1 MVRLL
6 VEAVAVGL
14 GIVVVGTLVSW
25 VVGRMMGTDLPPVC
39 KDWNK
44 NYIMEICL
52 FLSGVIVHLLC
63 EFSGLNKWY
72 CKNGFAC
79 RR

>member
-14 GIVVVGTLVSW
+14 TIVVVGTLVSL

-39 KDWNK
+39 KAWNK
-44 NYIMEICL
+44 NYIMEISL
-52 FLSGVIVHLLC
+52 FLTGVVTHLL
-63 EFSGLNKWY
+63 FNFGGIGKWY

>member
-1 MVRLL
+1 MVGLI
-6 VEAVAVGL
+6 VEAIAVGL

-44 NYIMEICL
+44 NYQYFCYLLL
-52 FLSGVIVHLLC
+52 FFL
-63 EFSGLNKWY
+63 
-72 CKNGFAC
+72 KNQ
-79 RR
+79 

>member
-1 MVRLL
+1 MVGLI

-44 NYIMEICL
+44 NYIMEISL
-52 FLSGVIVHLLC
+52 FLTGVIGHFLF

>member
-1 MVRLL
+1 MNLL
-6 VEAVAVGL
+6 IEAILVGL
-14 GIVVVGTLVSW
+14 VVLAIGTIVSYFIGKS
-25 VVGRMMGTDLPPVC
+25 MGVDLPKVC

-52 FLSGVIVHLLC
+52 FLTGVIAHFLFEAV
-63 EFSGLNKWY
+63 GANRWY

>member
-14 GIVVVGTLVSW
+14 ILVVVGTLVSW

-44 NYIMEICL
+44 NYVMEICL

>member
-1 MVRLL
+1 MVQLL
-6 VEAVAVGL
+6 IEAIAVGL
-14 GIVVVGTLVSW
+14 MLVVVGTAVSW
-25 VVGRMMGTDLPPVC
+25 GVGRLMGTELPPVC

-52 FLSGVIVHLLC
+52 FLTGVIAHFLFEAV
-63 EFSGLNKWY
+63 GANRWY